1 MSNLAMKVA
10 AALTVTSLIS
20 APAYALPANPSSG
33 SVSQRGDTQ
42 EFEGGPIG
50 GANVSPATGSPVC
63 VTGAAECDTYD
74 LTVAPAN
81 NSNSD
86 IRVTIEWTDGTNDLD
101 IYMVDADGLVV
112 GASATG
118 ANPEVFVAGNLPP
131 GDYQI
136 QILPFAGAEI
146 AYTGLVEHLGV
157 AQSAVIPPVSTS
169 GKPRVIVGVIDSAI
183 NPYHAFYYQGSSI
196 YPDSTPN
203 SVTPEVLAE
212 LGVRPENHV
221 VLTRTGDIVADIE
234 ADRPFWD
241 SVQRGELYWF
251 VGTNVVAAA
260 LPGSGEPLLVPTTDK
275 SPHGVGT
282 SSAVLKANPE
292 AVILFVETS
301 TALANDESHDL
312 VFLHPAVDMVSTSY
326 GVGVPGAP
334 IGTGLFLPEVSP
346 FRNSHEAVV
355 GLGKLHFSSGG
366 NMPGFTPGRAGS
378 GPWWSIGVS
387 GNEEGT
393 SEGRTTTSGN
403 FPDFV
408 SDFTQ
413 ELARC
418 MDCESGLA
426 DYSGTS
432 FSTPRAAGVASRV
445 LLEAR
450 RKLGHQGGIRTDGEQ
465 AVMAERAGNPITNWL
480 LRRSLEQAAYV
491 PGIDEYDPESAV
503 LDDLGAQPFNPAAPY
518 LQSAWGDLT
527 ADPAKGVVEAALT
540 HLDLGL
546 RPRQKAVEFCDFQT
560 GIIMERKQY
569 WDALAGTAPAV
580 DPFIFCES
588 SLPIY
593 PASNDPGGNF
603 DAAGD
608 ADGDGVSN
616 ADDNC
621 PEDAN
626 QDQAD
631 ADADGYGDA
640 CDAPPP
646 DADGDGIIDSE
657 DNCPVDGNA
666 DQRDTGGDGTG
677 DACETPPQ
685 AVAQP
690 GPGRT
695 LVAHFEGDGGT
706 AATPLLCSGCGSG
719 TDGFRKYEYRY
730 ELPAGR
736 SYDEIEFLLTHEI
749 YAQTSLEIYGP
760 TGDQLALAGTDS
772 PNSTGLVEGELPRP
786 GDEPISD
793 GELQIVLEDPL
804 PGLYL
809 MVVREQTGAADAP
822 FALDVFVSCPETG
835 CEAAG
840 APRTRNTAAGSAAA
854 PADQSGAAAGSL
866 GGLLWLTLLS
876 LAAVRRRIQLR

>member
-1 MSNLAMKVA
+1 MTNLTLRAA
-10 AALTVTSLIS
+10 FGLALAALVC
-20 APAYALPANPSSG
+20 APLHALPASPASG

-42 EFEGGPIG
+42 EFSGGPIA
-50 GANVSPATGSPVC
+50 GANVSPATGSPIC
-63 VTGAAECDTYD
+63 VTGIAECDTYD

-81 NSNSD
+81 GSNSD
-86 IRVTIEWTDGTNDLD
+86 IRITIEWSDDTNDLD

-112 GASATG
+112 GSSATG

-146 AYTGLVEHLGV
+146 SYTGLVEHLGV
-157 AQSAVIPPVSTS
+157 AQTALIPPLITS

-196 YPDSTPN
+196 YPDTTPN

-212 LGVRPENHV
+212 LGVKPEHHV
-221 VLTRTGDIVADIE
+221 SLTRTGDIAADID
-234 ADRPFWD
+234 ADRAFWD
-241 SVQRGELYWF
+241 NVQRGELYWF

-260 LPGSGEPLLVPTTDK
+260 LPGSGEPLLVPTIDK

-301 TALANDESHDL
+301 TALANDASHDL
-312 VFLHPAVDMVSTSY
+312 VFLHPAVDIITTSY
-326 GVGVPGAP
+326 GAGIPGVP

-346 FRNSHEAVV
+346 FRNSYEAVV
-355 GLGKLHFSSGG
+355 DLGKLHFSSGG
-366 NMPGFTPGRAGS
+366 NMPGFTPGRAGA

-418 MDCESGLA
+418 MDCETGLA

-450 RKLGHQGGIRTDGEQ
+450 RKLGHSGGIRTGGDQ
-465 AVMAERAGNPITNWL
+465 PVMVERAGNPVTNWF
-480 LRRSLEQAAYV
+480 LRRALEQAAWI
-491 PGIDEYDPESAV
+491 PSIEDYDPQSAV
-503 LDDLGAQPFNPAAPY
+503 LDDLGAHPFNPLAPW
-518 LQSAWGDLT
+518 LQTGWGDLT

-540 HLDLGL
+540 HLDLAF
-546 RPRQKAVEFCDFQT
+546 RPRDKDVGFCDFQT
-560 GIIMERKQY
+560 AIITERKQY
-569 WDALAGTAPAV
+569 WDNLAGTAPES
-580 DPFIFCES
+580 DPFVYCAS
-588 SLPIY
+588 SLPIF

-608 ADGDGVSN
+608 ADTDGIPN

-621 PEDAN
+621 PETPN

-631 ADADGYGDA
+631 GDGDGYGDA
-640 CDAPPP
+640 CEAPGV
-646 DADGDGIIDSE
+646 AE
-657 DNCPVDGNA
+657 TRNTPV
-666 DQRDTGGDGTG
+666 GGS
-677 DACETPPQ
+677 
-685 AVAQP
+685 
-690 GPGRT
+690 
-695 LVAHFEGDGGT
+695 T
-706 AATPLLCSGCGSG
+706 AAGDLSGS
-719 TDGFRKYEYRY
+719 
-730 ELPAGR
+730 
-736 SYDEIEFLLTHEI
+736 
-749 YAQTSLEIYGP
+749 
-760 TGDQLALAGTDS
+760 
-772 PNSTGLVEGELPRP
+772 
-786 GDEPISD
+786 
-793 GELQIVLEDPL
+793 
-804 PGLYL
+804 
-809 MVVREQTGAADAP
+809 
-822 FALDVFVSCPETG
+822 
-835 CEAAG
+835 AAG
-840 APRTRNTAAGSAAA
+840 A
-854 PADQSGAAAGSL
+854 
-866 GGLLWLTLLS
+866 
-876 LAAVRRRIQLR
+876 LAAWLLLPLLGMVALRRRMLLR